1 MELDTYSN
9 LQDYMENTTF
19 EEKRAFDD
27 LSLDCRTA
35 LQKKWISEG
44 AKAFG
49 FSSALSETGS
59 LIETATYVFCTI
71 PTTMYFINRRAEHHI
86 CVQPAI
92 PKSYP
97 DMFWEYVDE
106 RYWRI
111 LPETKA
117 LMNMDVASTCTEN
130 LQTLASFFASPL
142 YLKQQCRKL
151 QIQLGHIV
159 ESNDCEYRLF

>member
-1 MELDTYSN
+1 MELDTYSK
-9 LQDYMENTTF
+9 LQDYMANTTF

-27 LSLDCRTA
+27 LYLDCRTA

-49 FSSALSETGS
+49 FSSALSETGC

-71 PTTMYFINRRAEHHI
+71 PTTMYFINRRAEYHI

-92 PKSYP
+92 QKSYP
-97 DMFWEYVDE
+97 DMFWEYADE
-106 RYWRI
+106 GYERI
-111 LPETKA
+111 LPDMDSA
-117 LMNMDVASTCTEN
+117 LTCKEN
-130 LQTLASFFASPL
+130 LQILAGLPASPL
-142 YLKQQCRKL
+142 HLKQQCQKL

-159 ESNDCEYRLF
+159 ESNDCESRPL